1 MLLKKLISSI
11 FQNLGLEISHQN
23 ILFIQL
29 FKNFLLD
36 LSLNEKLSNKLM
48 FPFYLM
54 SQNNLLAN
62 HLQNNDYPFFLV
74 SEMSDMLM
82 EFLPVT
88 IVDSW
93 ANFLPK
99 STLSPLLENE
109 LGKENL
115 LLLKNMLW
123 LLNWTIIS
131 SL

>member
-62 HLQNNDYPFFLV
+62 YLQNNDYPFFLV

-123 LLNWTIIS
+123 TCFKLN
-131 SL
+131 

>member
-1 MLLKKLISSI
+1 
-11 FQNLGLEISHQN
+11 
-23 ILFIQL
+23 
-29 FKNFLLD
+29 
-36 LSLNEKLSNKLM
+36 M

-62 HLQNNDYPFFLV
+62 YLQNNDYHFFLV

-93 ANFLPK
+93 VNFLPK

-115 LLLKNMLW
+115 LLLKSMLW
-123 LLNWTIIS
+123 LLN
-131 SL
+131 

>member
-23 ILFIQL
+23 ILLIQL

-36 LSLNEKLSNKLM
+36 LSLNEELSNKLM

-62 HLQNNDYPFFLV
+62 YLQNNDYPFFLV
-74 SEMSDMLM
+74 SEMSGMLM

-123 LLNWTIIS
+123 LLNWTIIA

>member
-1 MLLKKLISSI
+1 M
-11 FQNLGLEISHQN
+11 
-23 ILFIQL
+23 
-29 FKNFLLD
+29 
-36 LSLNEKLSNKLM
+36 NEKLSNKLM

-62 HLQNNDYPFFLV
+62 YLQNNDYPFFLV

>member
-23 ILFIQL
+23 ILLIQL

-36 LSLNEKLSNKLM
+36 LSLNEELSNKLM

-62 HLQNNDYPFFLV
+62 YLQNNDYPFFLV
-74 SEMSDMLM
+74 SEMSGMLM

-115 LLLKNMLW
+115 LHMVFWKSKTL
-123 LLNWTIIS
+123 
-131 SL
+131 

>member
-1 MLLKKLISSI
+1 
-11 FQNLGLEISHQN
+11 
-23 ILFIQL
+23 
-29 FKNFLLD
+29 
-36 LSLNEKLSNKLM
+36 M

-62 HLQNNDYPFFLV
+62 YLQNNDYPFFLV